1 MNEDPI
7 KLTLTPQMALN
18 VVNPLESQLNSV
30 QEKTTIPDLLLSAQ
44 PQSTLKSLKRTR
56 RNIIKAKIV
65 EHNRK
70 TRSWKGFDEEITNNY
85 NQPELDFSKMSD
97 SEIQCQ
103 VLPLSDDTN
112 ICLKCNSILYIY
124 ESEGVRGCSNPKC
137 ALLCSK
143 IIDQGQ
149 EWRYFGADDS
159 QTSDPTRC
167 GMPTNTLLKESSMGC
182 TVLNSSHM
190 SYEMKKIKKYAGWQ
204 SMPHNEKILNDDF
217 RHIECMSKISNIPKI
232 IINDAMYIHK
242 KISEHETSFRGS
254 NRDGVLGASI
264 YISCIINK
272 HPRTSTEIAEVF
284 NFDKSSVTKGCKDA
298 IKILNDIDRELPNEE
313 KISFNDTKP
322 IAFMARFC
330 SKLDMNSS
338 MTKLCEFVSIKID
351 KLNLMPENVS
361 YSVVAGIIYF
371 VSNVCDLN
379 ISKREIFD
387 VTNISEV
394 TINKCFKKIEA
405 YKYDI
410 LPSVIL
416 KKKHPSSTPT

>member
-1 MNEDPI
+1 MNKEPI
-7 KLTLTPQMALN
+7 QLTLPPGIAIN
-18 VVNPLESQLNSV
+18 DVVVNSLESHLNNSCL
-30 QEKTTIPDLLLSAQ
+30 ETTSMPK
-44 PQSTLKSLKRTR
+44 STLKSLKKTR
-56 RNIIKAKIV
+56 RNTIKAKKA
-65 EHNRK
+65 EHSRK

-97 SEIQCQ
+97 AEIQYK

-112 ICLKCNSILYIY
+112 ICVKCNSILYVY

-143 IIDQGQ
+143 IIDHGQ

-182 TVLNSSHM
+182 TVLNTSHM

-264 YISCIINK
+264 YISCIINNY
-272 HPRTSTEIAEVF
+272 PRTSTEIAEVF

-298 IKILNDIDRELPNEE
+298 IKIINDIDRDLPNEE

-330 SKLDMNSS
+330 SKLGMNSN

-371 VSNVCDLN
+371 VSNVCNLN

-394 TINKCFKKIEA
+394 TIGKCFKKIET

-416 KKKHPSSTPT
+416 KKERPSSIST